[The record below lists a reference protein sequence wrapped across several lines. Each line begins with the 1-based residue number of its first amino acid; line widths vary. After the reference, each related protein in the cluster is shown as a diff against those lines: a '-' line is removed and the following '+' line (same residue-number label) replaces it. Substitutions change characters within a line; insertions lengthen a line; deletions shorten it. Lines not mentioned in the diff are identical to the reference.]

1 MTQDNHHPFEKNEY
15 LESEH
20 WRYRVKEKKLEI
32 IPCVSAWFDI
42 CGYGHALESAE
53 WKLTKLRDIGLF
65 DILGRAYLSLGY
77 PLISGVP
84 PMPTERVLVIN
95 DGVARTTDLADPTYI
110 DHGVFL
116 FYVRDLLIKHFQLQ
130 QILVDHK
137 LGLRTVL
144 AGGERCQ
151 YTPQSVTG
159 HSILHYSGEPT
170 PFGKGLLQQQFVYHP
185 AEFQM
190 NTAFAMAYTI
200 EALGS
205 KGGIKPNRLY
215 ITDTWLKSINSA
227 LQTSV
232 LMEEGVIR
240 LPWRDT
246 IGMSIYFDER
256 VSVNTKG
263 FTTDVFKVSAFV
275 VHKEFEGEETH
286 FPMDEHDAF

>member
-1 MTQDNHHPFEKNEY
+1 MTKDNHHPFETSEY
-15 LESEH
+15 LERVH
-20 WRYRVKEKKLEI
+20 WRHRVNKKELEV
-32 IPCVSAWFDI
+32 IPCISSWFDI
-42 CGYGHALESAE
+42 CGYGHALESVE
-53 WKLTKLRDIGLF
+53 WQLIKLRDIGLF
-65 DILGRAYLSLGY
+65 EILGHAYALLGY

-84 PMPTERVLVIN
+84 PMPSERVLVIN
-95 DGVARTTDLADPTYI
+95 DGIARTTDLPVPAYI

-116 FYVRDLLIKHFQLQ
+116 FYVRDLLLKHFQLQ
-130 QILVDHK
+130 RVLADQK
-137 LGLRTVL
+137 LGLRSVL

-159 HSILHYSGEPT
+159 RSILHYSGEPSA
-170 PFGKGLLQQQFVYHP
+170 FGIGLLHQQFVYHP

-215 ITDTWLKSINSA
+215 ISDTWLNSINTA
-227 LQTSV
+227 LQASV
-232 LMEEGVIR
+232 LAEDGVIR
-240 LPWRDT
+240 LPWRGT
-246 IGMSIYFDER
+246 AGISIYFDER

-263 FTTDVFKVSAFV
+263 FTSDVFKVSAFV

>member
-1 MTQDNHHPFEKNEY
+1 MTQDNHHPFETSEY
-15 LESEH
+15 LESVH

-32 IPCVSAWFDI
+32 IPCVSSWFDI

-53 WKLTKLRDIGLF
+53 WQLKRLRDIGLF
-65 DILGRAYLSLGY
+65 DILGRVYSSLGY
-77 PLISGVP
+77 PLIAGVP

-95 DGVARTTDLADPTYI
+95 DGVARTTDLADPAYI
-110 DHGVFL
+110 DHGAFL
-116 FYVRDLLIKHFQLQ
+116 FYVRDLFIKHFQLQ
-130 QILVDHK
+130 RLLVDQK

-159 HSILHYSGEPT
+159 HSILHYSGEPSA
-170 PFGKGLLQQQFVYHP
+170 FGKGLLQQQFVYHP
-185 AEFQM
+185 EEFQM

-215 ITDTWLKSINSA
+215 ITDTWLNSISCA
-227 LQTSV
+227 LQASV
-232 LMEEGVIR
+232 LVEDGVIR
-240 LPWRDT
+240 LPLRGT
-246 IGMSIYFDER
+246 SGMSVYFDER
-256 VSVNTKG
+256 VSVNAKG
-263 FTTDVFKVSAFV
+263 FATDVFKVSAFV

-286 FPMDEHDAF
+286 FPMDEHDVF